1 MLLLK
6 YAGLLT
12 AIAFAIN
19 FLLYLFGSFVALSF
33 TWPGEGFRIICVV
46 VLLLINLIGWLV
58 YADHSTQ
65 VKKAME
71 KL

>member
-6 YAGLLT
+6 YAGILT

-19 FLLYLFGSFVALSF
+19 FLIYLSGSFVALSF
-33 TWPGEGFRIICVV
+33 SWPEAGFRIVCIV
-46 VLLLINLIGWLV
+46 VLLLVNLLGWLF
-58 YADHSTQ
+58 YADHSAQ